1 MPRCINCGQE
11 GTGKYCSEC
20 GQSYEVKRVT
30 ISSILHEVVHIFTHF
45 DKGFGY
51 TLKDLVIHPG
61 IMQRRFLAGQR
72 SRYQKPFSTFFVC
85 ATLSGLAIYWIGR
98 PTHTNLTAFGEM
110 REHFYRHYFV
120 IFQSIM
126 IPFYALITWLP
137 FRNKNFNY
145 AEALI
150 LFVYSLAFLLLLVI
164 FTNAI
169 DLVPHHFET
178 YYIEIPLMAIYII
191 WTNLNFFNTSSR
203 WLVIIKSLFILIIC
217 WLASNMI
224 TTQVI
229 HWMMQ

>member
-1 MPRCINCGQE
+1 MPRCINCGHE

-45 DKGFGY
+45 EKGFGY
-51 TLKDLVIHPG
+51 TLKELVLHPG
-61 IMQRRFLAGQR
+61 VMQRKFLAGQR
-72 SRYQKPFSTFFVC
+72 QKYQKPFSMFFVC

-98 PTHTNLTAFGEM
+98 PMHGGATAFEEM

-137 FRNKNFNY
+137 FRNKKFNY

-150 LFVYSLAFLLLLVI
+150 LFVYTLAILLLLVI

-169 DLVPHHFET
+169 DLIPHNFET
-178 YYIEIPLMAIYII
+178 YYVEIPLMAGYTI
-191 WTNLNFFNTSSR
+191 WTNLNFFNTASS
-203 WLVIIKSLFILIIC
+203 WQVIVKSIIALLIC
-217 WLASNMI
+217 WLASNII
-224 TTQVI
+224 TTKVI
-229 HWMMQ
+229 HLMMQ

>member
-1 MPRCINCGQE
+1 
-11 GTGKYCSEC
+11 
-20 GQSYEVKRVT
+20 
-30 ISSILHEVVHIFTHF
+30 
-45 DKGFGY
+45 
-51 TLKDLVIHPG
+51 
-61 IMQRRFLAGQR
+61 
-72 SRYQKPFSTFFVC
+72 
-85 ATLSGLAIYWIGR
+85 
-98 PTHTNLTAFGEM
+98 
-110 REHFYRHYFV
+110 
-120 IFQSIM
+120 M